1 VESGS
6 YGQLRS
12 FVRSFVRCRSFVVC
26 WWSAGRSPSLWLR
39 LAGWLTEEELPRKLQ
54 TNCRFLPMTSPL
66 GPSVPPLLLWMSIV
80 IVGWVGGWLVGWVVA
95 IVVVVVVVAVGFG
108 GGVGVGGWCSL
119 PLVVVCGVIE
129 ERRTALRTSNC
140 LFAASRIPDV
150 ALPETLLCCYRFFVV
165 CE

>member
-1 VESGS
+1 M
-6 YGQLRS
+6 
-12 FVRSFVRCRSFVVC
+12 
-26 WWSAGRSPSLWLR
+26 P
-39 LAGWLTEEELPRKLQ
+39 
-54 TNCRFLPMTSPL
+54 SPL